1 MKNVIYLVLTAIAV
15 LNLTSCD
22 DKNKD
27 GEKLLG
33 SWKYEKPY
41 FEFEYAQDSI
51 VIEMYQGKKMAMAV
65 EDVKGMFLGMASE
78 KMGDYFKGIDFISE
92 DQLVVNMAMASGDSN
107 SLHATYKLSGELIE
121 VKLNAEDM
129 KELMGEKADMI
140 PPFSFKYLQTGN
152 QLTVYFDEV
161 YIQTMYAT
169 MQDQIIS
176 MIIKAMGIDFS
187 TFPPAQAEQ
196 MQSAIT
202 QSIKTQIAGILDN
215 IDKLRVGFV
224 LQTK

>member
-1 MKNVIYLVLTAIAV
+1 MKNLIYLVLTAIAV
-15 LNLTSCD
+15 LNLTSCED
-22 DKNKD
+22 ENKD

-51 VIEMYQGKKMAMAV
+51 VIEMYQGKKMALAV

-92 DQLVVNMAMASGDSN
+92 DQLVVNMAMASGGSGT
-107 SLHATYKLSGELIE
+107 LRAAYKLSGELIE

-129 KELMGEKADMI
+129 KELMGDKGAMI
-140 PPFSFKYLQTGN
+140 PTISFKYLQTGN

-169 MQDQIIS
+169 MQKQIVP
-176 MIIKAMGIDFS
+176 MIIKAMGVDFS
-187 TFPPAQAEQ
+187 NLPEQAQAAMIQ
-196 MQSAIT
+196 GIKMQIT
-202 QSIKTQIAGILDN
+202 GILDN

-224 LQTK
+224 LEMK

>member
-15 LNLTSCD
+15 LNLTSCED
-22 DKNKD
+22 ENKD

-92 DQLVVNMAMASGDSN
+92 DQLVVNMAMASGDSS

-129 KELMGEKADMI
+129 KELMGDKGAMI
-140 PPFSFKYLQTGN
+140 PTISFKYLQTGN

-169 MQDQIIS
+169 MQDQIVP
-176 MIIKAMGIDFS
+176 MIIKAMGVDINRL
-187 TFPPAQAEQ
+187 PEQAQTAMIQ
-196 MQSAIT
+196 GIKVQIT
-202 QSIKTQIAGILDN
+202 GILDN

-224 LQTK
+224 LEMQ

>member
-129 KELMGEKADMI
+129 KELMGDKGAMI
-140 PPFSFKYLQTGN
+140 PTISFKYLQTGN

-169 MQDQIIS
+169 MQDQIVP
-176 MIIKAMGIDFS
+176 MIIKAMGVDFS
-187 TFPPAQAEQ
+187 NQPEQAQTAMIQ
-196 MQSAIT
+196 GIKMQIT
-202 QSIKTQIAGILDN
+202 GILDN

-224 LQTK
+224 LEMQ

>member
-15 LNLTSCD
+15 LNLTSCED
-22 DKNKD
+22 ENKD

-33 SWKYEKPY
+33 TWKYEKPY

-92 DQLVVNMAMASGDSN
+92 DQVVVNMAMASGDSS

-129 KELMGEKADMI
+129 KELMGDKGAMI
-140 PPFSFKYLQTGN
+140 PTISFKYLQTGN

-169 MQDQIIS
+169 MQDQIVP
-176 MIIKAMGIDFS
+176 MIIKAMGVDINRL
-187 TFPPAQAEQ
+187 PEQAQTAMIQ
-196 MQSAIT
+196 GIKVQIT
-202 QSIKTQIAGILDN
+202 GILDN

-224 LQTK
+224 LEMQ

>member
-92 DQLVVNMAMASGDSN
+92 DQLVVNMAMASGDSS

-129 KELMGEKADMI
+129 KELMGDKGAMI
-140 PPFSFKYLQTGN
+140 PTISFKYLQTGN

-169 MQDQIIS
+169 MQDQIVP
-176 MIIKAMGIDFS
+176 MIIKAMGVDINRL
-187 TFPPAQAEQ
+187 PEQAQTAMIQ
-196 MQSAIT
+196 GIKVQIT
-202 QSIKTQIAGILDN
+202 GILDN

-224 LQTK
+224 LEMQ

>member
-1 MKNVIYLVLTAIAV
+1 MKNVIYLVLTTIAV

-22 DKNKD
+22 DENKD
-27 GEKLLG
+27 SQKLLG

-51 VIEMYQGKKMAMAV
+51 VIDMQGKKIPMAV
-65 EDVKGMFLGMASE
+65 EDVKGMFLGMAGE

-92 DQLVVNMAMASGDSN
+92 DQLVINMAMASGDAG
-107 SLHATYKLSGELIE
+107 SLHAAYKLSGELIE

-129 KELMGEKADMI
+129 KELIGDKGAMI
-140 PPFSFKYLQTGN
+140 PTISFKYMQTGN

-169 MQDQIIS
+169 MQDMIVP
-176 MIIKAMGIDFS
+176 MIIQAVVKDFS
-187 TFPPAQAEQ
+187 KLPEPAQTA
-196 MQSAIT
+196 MIQSF
-202 QSIKTQIAGILDN
+202 KTQITGILDN
-215 IDKLRVGFV
+215 IIKLRVGFV
-224 LQTK
+224 LQS

>member
-15 LNLTSCD
+15 MNLTSCD

-92 DQLVVNMAMASGDSN
+92 DQLVVNMTMASGDSS
-107 SLHATYKLSGELIE
+107 SLHATYKLSGELIQ
-121 VKLNAEDM
+121 VKLSTEDM

-169 MQDQIIS
+169 MQEQIVP
-176 MIIKAMGIDFS
+176 MIIKAMGVDINRL
-187 TFPPAQAEQ
+187 PEQAQAAMIQ
-196 MQSAIT
+196 GIKMQIT
-202 QSIKTQIAGILDN
+202 GILDN
-215 IDKLRVGFV
+215 IDKLKVGFV
-224 LQTK
+224 LEMK

>member
-15 LNLTSCD
+15 LNLTSCED
-22 DKNKD
+22 ENKD

-51 VIEMYQGKKMAMAV
+51 VIEMYQGKKMALAV

-78 KMGDYFKGIDFISE
+78 KMGDYFKGIDFRSE
-92 DQLVVNMAMASGDSN
+92 DELVINMAMASGDSGT
-107 SLHATYKLSGELIE
+107 LRAAYKLSGELIQ

-129 KELMGEKADMI
+129 KELMGDKGAMI
-140 PPFSFKYLQTGN
+140 PTISFKYLQAGN

-169 MQDQIIS
+169 MQDMIIP
-176 MIIKAMGIDFS
+176 MIIKAMGVDINRL
-187 TFPPAQAEQ
+187 PEPAQTAMIQ
-196 MQSAIT
+196 G
-202 QSIKTQIAGILDN
+202 IKTQIAGILDN
-215 IDKLRVGFV
+215 IDKLKVGFV

>member
-15 LNLTSCD
+15 LNLTSCED
-22 DKNKD
+22 ENKD

-51 VIEMYQGKKMAMAV
+51 VIEMYQGKKMALAV

-92 DQLVVNMAMASGDSN
+92 DQLVVNMAMASGDSS

-129 KELMGEKADMI
+129 KELMGDKGAMI
-140 PPFSFKYLQTGN
+140 PTISFKYLQAGN

-169 MQDQIIS
+169 MQDMIVP
-176 MIIKAMGIDFS
+176 MIIKAMGVDFS
-187 TFPPAQAEQ
+187 KLPEQAQAAMIQ
-196 MQSAIT
+196 G
-202 QSIKTQIAGILDN
+202 IKTQIAGILDN

>member
-129 KELMGEKADMI
+129 KELMGDKGAMI
-140 PPFSFKYLQTGN
+140 PTISFKYLQTGN

-169 MQDQIIS
+169 MQDQIVP
-176 MIIKAMGIDFS
+176 MIIKAMGVDINS
-187 TFPPAQAEQ
+187 LPEQAQTAMIQ
-196 MQSAIT
+196 GIKVQIT
-202 QSIKTQIAGILDN
+202 GILDN

-224 LQTK
+224 LEMQ

>member
-15 LNLTSCD
+15 LNLTSCED
-22 DKNKD
+22 ENKD

-51 VIEMYQGKKMAMAV
+51 VIEMYQGKKMALAV

-92 DQLVVNMAMASGDSN
+92 GQLVVNMAMASGDSS

-129 KELMGEKADMI
+129 KELMGDKGAMI
-140 PPFSFKYLQTGN
+140 PTISFKYLLTGN

-169 MQDQIIS
+169 MQDMIVP
-176 MIIKAMGIDFS
+176 MIIKAMGVDFS
-187 TFPPAQAEQ
+187 KLPEQAQAAMIQ
-196 MQSAIT
+196 G
-202 QSIKTQIAGILDN
+202 IKTQIAGILDN

>member
-129 KELMGEKADMI
+129 KELMGDKGAMI
-140 PPFSFKYLQTGN
+140 PTISFKYLQTGN

-169 MQDQIIS
+169 MQDQIVP
-176 MIIKAMGIDFS
+176 MIIKAMGVDINRL
-187 TFPPAQAEQ
+187 PEQAQTAMIQ
-196 MQSAIT
+196 GIKVQIT
-202 QSIKTQIAGILDN
+202 GILDN

-224 LQTK
+224 LEMK

>member
-92 DQLVVNMAMASGDSN
+92 DQLVVNMTMASGDSS
-107 SLHATYKLSGELIE
+107 SLHATYKLSGELIQ
-121 VKLNAEDM
+121 VKLSAEDM

-169 MQDQIIS
+169 MQEQIVP
-176 MIIKAMGIDFS
+176 MIIKAMGVDINRL
-187 TFPPAQAEQ
+187 PEQAQAAMIQ
-196 MQSAIT
+196 GIKMQIT
-202 QSIKTQIAGILDN
+202 GILDN
-215 IDKLRVGFV
+215 IDKLKVGFV
-224 LQTK
+224 LEMK

>member
-15 LNLTSCD
+15 LNLTSCED
-22 DKNKD
+22 ENKD

-51 VIEMYQGKKMAMAV
+51 VIEMYQGKKMALAV
-65 EDVKGMFLGMASE
+65 EDVKGMFLWMASE

-92 DQLVVNMAMASGDSN
+92 DQLVVNMAMASGDSS
-107 SLHATYKLSGELIE
+107 SLHATYKLSGELIQ
-121 VKLNAEDM
+121 VKLNTEDM

-169 MQDQIIS
+169 MQKQIVP

-187 TFPPAQAEQ
+187 NLPEQAQAAMIQ
-196 MQSAIT
+196 G
-202 QSIKTQIAGILDN
+202 IKMQIAGILDN

-224 LQTK
+224 LEMK

>member
-92 DQLVVNMAMASGDSN
+92 DQLVVNMAMVSGDSS

-129 KELMGEKADMI
+129 KELMGDKGAMI
-140 PPFSFKYLQTGN
+140 PTISFKYLQTGN

-169 MQDQIIS
+169 MQDMIVP
-176 MIIKAMGIDFS
+176 MIIKAMGVDFS
-187 TFPPAQAEQ
+187 KLPEQAQAAMIQ
-196 MQSAIT
+196 GIKMQIT
-202 QSIKTQIAGILDN
+202 GILDN

>member
-15 LNLTSCD
+15 LNLTSCED
-22 DKNKD
+22 ENKD

-92 DQLVVNMAMASGDSN
+92 DQLVVNMAMASGDSS
-107 SLHATYKLSGELIE
+107 SLHATYKLSGELIQ
-121 VKLNAEDM
+121 VKLNTEDM

-169 MQDQIIS
+169 MQKQIVP
-176 MIIKAMGIDFS
+176 MIIKAMGVDINRL
-187 TFPPAQAEQ
+187 PEQAQTAMIQ
-196 MQSAIT
+196 GIKMQIT
-202 QSIKTQIAGILDN
+202 GILDN

-224 LQTK
+224 LEMQ